1 LHAGAWVARTQ
12 SPPSCLVQTI
22 GAAPSYLEA
31 NQIRKSACKG
41 YCSIALR
48 RNTLMLLSPACSR
61 DRSWCSADL
70 PDVGRFSDSAV
81 QLS

>member
-31 NQIRKSACKG
+31 NQIRKSACKR

-48 RNTLMLLSPACSR
+48 RNTLN
-61 DRSWCSADL
+61 
-70 PDVGRFSDSAV
+70 
-81 QLS
+81 